1 MTPADTTRVLQA
13 IFDLSAVTGWNG
25 PSQHALAELILPR
38 TAADLTVRELL
49 ELMDE
54 VAA

>member
-1 MTPADTTRVLQA
+1 MNTADIMRVLQP

-25 PSQHALAELILPR
+25 PSQRALAELILPR

-49 ELMDE
+49 ELMGE
-54 VAA
+54 VTA

>member
-49 ELMDE
+49 ELMGE
-54 VAA
+54 VPA